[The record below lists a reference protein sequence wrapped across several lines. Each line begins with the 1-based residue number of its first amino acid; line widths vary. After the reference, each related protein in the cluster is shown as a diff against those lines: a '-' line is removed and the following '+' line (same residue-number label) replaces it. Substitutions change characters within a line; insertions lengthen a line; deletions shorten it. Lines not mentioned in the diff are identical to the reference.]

1 MHMAKSRLG
10 ALVVLASVS
19 GMTLAQGQTN
29 SEWEHELTPYLWA
42 SRMKGEIAS
51 GSIPS
56 TRVDMRFS
64 DILENLDMG
73 FMSAF
78 ESRKGRWSLLF
89 DGMYMKVS
97 DTATTSL
104 PIGAANARAEV
115 KQTSLAGA
123 VGYKALEGSMPLDL
137 IAGLRYSRIDVDV
150 DINASTVLGINPSFS
165 RSGAKSWTEPY
176 LGAKLTVPV
185 SERLKAIAYG
195 DVGGFGVGSDLTWQA
210 MFGVSYTYSKS
221 VGMTFGYRYLDVDYD
236 KDGFKYKMANDGIYT
251 GISFRF

>member
-1 MHMAKSRLG
+1 MMHMAKSRLG

-19 GMTLAQGQTN
+19 GVALAQSQSG
-29 SEWEHELTPYLWA
+29 SGWEHELTPYLWA
-42 SRMKGEIAS
+42 SRMKGEVAA
-51 GSIPS
+51 GSIPN

-89 DGMYMKVS
+89 DGMYMGVS
-97 DTATTSL
+97 DTATSSLLGVAVTS
-104 PIGAANARAEV
+104 RAEV

-123 VGYKALEGSMPLDL
+123 VGYRALEGNVPLDL
-137 IAGLRYSRIDVDV
+137 IAGLRFSRIDVDV
-150 DINASTVLGINPSFS
+150 NAAALGSNLSFS
-165 RSGAKSWTEPY
+165 GTKSWTEPY

-210 MFGVSYTYSKS
+210 MLGVSYSYSKS